1 MFTYYCHIGYLCTDG
16 GKVRATNGNNSY
28 GDFGSVAIG
37 YDNSESPITGKV
49 NNWSKEAT
57 ISQVYNDEN
66 QLFTVGYNNA
76 GNHYTSG
83 TVAIT
88 GSGQNAAAKI
98 SEFRDNGIM
107 EVRVLDPGDSSI
119 AGGAGYTFVNNR
131 AQLGDSLSINI
142 ANSDTQQEN
151 YYLNKLLTIV
161 EGEGRGQYGYITS
174 YDWNTGGVIAGTV
187 TSSTDATRIEGTY
200 TGKVGQ
206 SSNALA
212 TEPTV
217 TITIDATGDATV
229 TVTNVG
235 KDNLANDIITY
246 TNTDFGGQG
255 ADITFLISSVSL
267 GNKRMTIARQA
278 DGIAGWEHLLP
289 GQPIKT
295 VLDETTRYQITPR
308 IDVSEPPYNTTNN
321 NAPSGTDI
329 KSMAYQKL
337 GNNRLTVAVGNNSI
351 IWTTD
356 GTTWNNAASYTNLPY
371 VAVADGNNFFVAID
385 SAGNIR
391 KSGDGTNWTS
401 GGTLPSG
408 TYNSLF
414 YGDGYHVALADSDSN
429 AYVSTNNGDTWT
441 TVAAGFSNVKFLAY
455 GNGKWIAMNEA
466 GDTW

>member
-1 MFTYYCHIGYLCTDG
+1 
-16 GKVRATNGNNSY
+16 
-28 GDFGSVAIG
+28 
-37 YDNSESPITGKV
+37 
-49 NNWSKEAT
+49 
-57 ISQVYNDEN
+57 
-66 QLFTVGYNNA
+66 
-76 GNHYTSG
+76 
-83 TVAIT
+83 
-88 GSGQNAAAKI
+88 
-98 SEFRDNGIM
+98 M

-321 NAPSGTDI
+321 NAPSGTAI
-329 KSMAYQKL
+329 KSMA
-337 GNNRLTVAVGNNSI
+337 
-351 IWTTD
+351 
-356 GTTWNNAASYTNLPY
+356 
-371 VAVADGNNFFVAID
+371 
-385 SAGNIR
+385 
-391 KSGDGTNWTS
+391 
-401 GGTLPSG
+401 
-408 TYNSLF
+408 
-414 YGDGYHVALADSDSN
+414 
-429 AYVSTNNGDTWT
+429 
-441 TVAAGFSNVKFLAY
+441 
-455 GNGKWIAMNEA
+455 
-466 GDTW
+466 